1 MKLFTVEEANE
12 LLPTVRRVVEKI
24 RGAHAQVAG
33 LQEAARAAAAG
44 AALGGGGM
52 EGGAR
57 YVRALTTLA
66 GRVGQ
71 LEELGVQLKDYERGL
86 VDFPSLREGRL
97 VLLCWQWGEGDHIEW
112 WHDLEAGFAGR
123 QPL

>member
-1 MKLFTVEEANE
+1 M
-12 LLPTVRRVVEKI
+12 LPAVRRVVGLI
-24 RGAHAQVAG
+24 REAHAKVAG
-33 LQEAARAAAAG
+33 SREAAREAAEG
-44 AALGGGGM
+44 AQLGGGGM
-52 EGGAR
+52 AGGPQ
-57 YVRALTTLA
+57 YVKALTTLA

-86 VDFPSLREGRL
+86 VDFPTLRDGRV
-97 VLLCWQWGEGDHIEW
+97 VLLCWQMGEGDEVRW